1 MFSAKAGHSA
11 GSVPKAFLPLRII
24 QLLLGL
30 VLLGL
35 SAYHV
40 VAFLKNGA
48 ATPNHARP
56 GLFTGVITLLFTLFW
71 LLATCLNGGHIYKS
85 WAMFAFELLVLTMW
99 LYTFVLLACMVS
111 ILAPVRAA
119 FSGSTKGFS
128 RTMYAALAVSV
139 INSILFAITSALYL
153 INLIKHRKT
162 LAAEQ
167 AQNVGHAEQGG
178 NVAMQPVYQ

>member
-1 MFSAKAGHSA
+1 MVSAKAGHSA
-11 GSVPKAFLPLRII
+11 GPVPKAFLPLRII

-35 SAYHV
+35 SAYHI
-40 VAFLKNGA
+40 VAFLKNVAG
-48 ATPNHARP
+48 TPNVSDIRRPSMHSTVQLLTTSIQHARP
-56 GLFTGVITLLFTLFW
+56 GLFTGLITLLFTLFW

-85 WAMFAFELLVLTMW
+85 WAMFAVELLVLTMW

-119 FSGSTKGFS
+119 FSGSTKGFA

-139 INSILFAITSALYL
+139 INS
-153 INLIKHRKT
+153 
-162 LAAEQ
+162 
-167 AQNVGHAEQGG
+167 
-178 NVAMQPVYQ
+178 